1 MCNYPFCVSTFELSD
16 GVSGTCFGAGRGL
29 RGGEGIPGVADE
41 PVLEPVHV
49 GCERAAASSLV
60 APGHGG
66 AGGGL
71 LQQPPPPAAA
81 EDAGCRG
88 RRCQGP
94 EADPAAQLDVR
105 AGDDDGRG
113 QDDDDAAADLAGLRV
128 SVCGLIS
135 VGRRRRSIRSMV
147 SRWKTEVSC
156 SICYLCGSEICF
168 AWWSGGGD
176 VESFAGR

>member
-1 MCNYPFCVSTFELSD
+1 
-16 GVSGTCFGAGRGL
+16 
-29 RGGEGIPGVADE
+29 
-41 PVLEPVHV
+41 
-49 GCERAAASSLV
+49 
-60 APGHGG
+60 
-66 AGGGL
+66 
-71 LQQPPPPAAA
+71 
-81 EDAGCRG
+81 
-88 RRCQGP
+88 
-94 EADPAAQLDVR
+94 
-105 AGDDDGRG
+105 
-113 QDDDDAAADLAGLRV
+113 V